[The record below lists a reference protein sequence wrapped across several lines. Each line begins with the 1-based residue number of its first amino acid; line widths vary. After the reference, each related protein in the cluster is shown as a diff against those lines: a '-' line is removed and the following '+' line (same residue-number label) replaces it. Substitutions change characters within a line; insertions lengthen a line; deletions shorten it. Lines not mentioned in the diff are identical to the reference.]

1 MIGIADNTNAIN
13 SPELGPL
20 PIATLDEGDP
30 AKYDRMVTS
39 LEAQEGLY
47 NAGPMQFPC
56 TANLETRKKRR
67 ESLHRPESGRS
78 NTSGHLQFERAR
90 VEDVTGSVSQPLK
103 ASAKRKLSIR
113 EDHKS
118 NETAEASE
126 QEALKL
132 DQKYGNTAIIED
144 GKELRDDGSTS
155 RANFDMLRHQ
165 AVKQQTP
172 LPHQEKAKQTASS
185 SAMRARKALGPSRFN
200 KTSIT

>member
-1 MIGIADNTNAIN
+1 MVDNNNAIN

-30 AKYDRMVTS
+30 IKHDRMVTP
-39 LEAQEGLY
+39 LEAQEGLH
-47 NAGPMQFPC
+47 NTGPMQFPC

-90 VEDVTGSVSQPLK
+90 VEGVTGSVSQPLK
-103 ASAKRKLSIR
+103 AGAKRKLSIR

-118 NETAEASE
+118 SETAEASE

-132 DQKYGNTAIIED
+132 DQKYCNTAIIED
-144 GKELRDDGSTS
+144 GKELRDEGSTS
-155 RANFDMLRHQ
+155 GANLEMSQHQ

-172 LPHQEKAKQTASS
+172 LPHQEKAKHTTSS
-185 SAMRARKALGPSRFN
+185 SAMRARKALGPSRF
-200 KTSIT
+200 TIASIT